1 MILILNKFAIIQLE
15 LNWIMAVEHLK
26 KKLSSSF
33 KKKLIYLFGYIHSQ
47 QKESWSKCDPGR
59 MFETHIWEVADWSR
73 KGKEG
78 LI

>member
-1 MILILNKFAIIQLE
+1 
-15 LNWIMAVEHLK
+15 MAVEHLK

-59 MFETHIWEVADWSR
+59 MFETHI
-73 KGKEG
+73 
-78 LI
+78 